1 MRPKRVRLTVEPLTK
16 TQERWK
22 RALKGKTSSREEV
35 ITVASWDV
43 IGKVLSPARLEILAR
58 IPTLK
63 PKSISALARSLK
75 RDFKN
80 VYSDVMFLAGLGL
93 LELREEGKRK
103 TLVPI
108 VRFTGIEVDLRPGAA
123 A

>member
-1 MRPKRVRLTVEPLTK
+1 VRLTVEPLTK
-16 TQERWK
+16 TSARWRK
-22 RALKGKTSSREEV
+22 ALKGKASSKEEV
-35 ITVASWDV
+35 ITVANWEV
-43 IGKVLSPARLEILAR
+43 IGKVLSPPRLEMLAR

-63 PKSISALARSLK
+63 PESISALARSLK

-93 LELREEGKRK
+93 VELREEGKRK

-108 VRFTGIEVDLRPGAA
+108 VRFTGIEVDLQHGAA

>member
-1 MRPKRVRLTVEPLTK
+1 MKARRVRLAVEPLAK

-22 RALKGKTSSREEV
+22 RALKGKTSSSDEV

-43 IGKVLSPARLEILAR
+43 IGKVLSASRLEILAR
-58 IPTLK
+58 VPTLK

-80 VYSDVMFLAGLGL
+80 VYSDVTFLADLGL

-103 TLVPI
+103 TLVP
-108 VRFTGIEVDLRPGAA
+108 VVHFTGIEVDLRRGAA

>member
-1 MRPKRVRLTVEPLTK
+1 MKAKRVRIAVEPLAK
-16 TQERWK
+16 TEARWK
-22 RALKGKTSSREEV
+22 KALKGSATAKEDV
-35 ITVASWDV
+35 ITVASWAV
-43 IGKVLSPARLEILAR
+43 LAKVLSATRLEILAR
-58 IPTLK
+58 VPELK

-80 VYSDVMFLAGLGL
+80 VYSDVMFLAELGL
-93 LELREEGKRK
+93 VDLREESARK

-108 VRFTGIEVDLRPGAA
+108 VRFTGIEVDLRRGAA